1 MREKRAAAANGE
13 TARQVPARE
22 GREETGTRA
31 EGWQALVL
39 RDRERMRETTELTGN
54 ETPCGSGGPDPA
66 FRHDALAHR
75 GSTAPAKR
83 MMMGAHA
90 GSTSRVDAGDGARR
104 EWKQSMLGVW
114 TGRK

>member
-1 MREKRAAAANGE
+1 MRERRAAAVNGE
-13 TARQVPARE
+13 TARRVGPGMDLRS
-22 GREETGTRA
+22 GRRA

-39 RDRERMRETTELTGN
+39 RGRERVRETTELTGN

-75 GSTAPAKR
+75 GSTAPAER
-83 MMMGAHA
+83 MMMGAHT
-90 GSTSRVDAGDGARR
+90 GSTSRGEAGDGARR
-104 EWKQSMLGVW
+104 EWKHSMLGVW